1 MIRAPRVVRR
11 LPRRSSQVRRN
22 HYAPDLTRNAHSSNT
37 NFAVAVIG
45 DPVSWKRAAWVN
57 LRSRMARSY
66 DSQRIEKASLGLA
79 ITAALDAQHKELIV
93 FGREEVVVYL
103 TFNFTGTR
111 NRRDVDNLI
120 KFILDALQLANIF
133 LNDVQVME
141 VRGRKVFGA
150 QHNSTEIYIERHDVI
165 VIED

>member
-1 MIRAPRVVRR
+1 MIQAPRVIRR
-11 LPRRSSQVRRN
+11 IPRRSSQVRRT
-22 HYAPDLTRNAHSSNT
+22 HYAPDFTQTAHSSN
-37 NFAVAVIG
+37 AYLHVCVIG

-79 ITAALDAQHKELIV
+79 ITAALDAEHEELIG

-150 QHNSTEIYIERHDVI
+150 QHNSTEIYIERHAI

>member
-1 MIRAPRVVRR
+1 MIRAPRVIRR

-57 LRSRMARSY
+57 LRARMARSY

-79 ITAALDAQHKELIV
+79 ITAALDAQHK
-93 FGREEVVVYL
+93 
-103 TFNFTGTR
+103 R
-111 NRRDVDNLI
+111 NLLFLVEKKLL
-120 KFILDALQLANIF
+120 FI
-133 LNDVQVME
+133 
-141 VRGRKVFGA
+141 
-150 QHNSTEIYIERHDVI
+150 
-165 VIED
+165 

>member
-1 MIRAPRVVRR
+1 MIQAPRVIRR
-11 LPRRSSQVRRN
+11 IPRRSSQVRRT
-22 HYAPDLTRNAHSSNT
+22 HYAPDFSQTAHSSN
-37 NFAVAVIG
+37 AYLDVRVIG

-79 ITAALDAQHKELIV
+79 ITAALDAEHEELIA
-93 FGREEVVVYL
+93 FGREEVTVFL

-111 NRRDVDNLI
+111 VRRDIDNLI

-133 LNDVQVME
+133 DNDVQVME
-141 VRGRKVFGA
+141 VQGKKVLGA
-150 QHNSTEIYIERHDVI
+150 EYNSTEIVVARHVI
-165 VIED
+165 VIE

>member
-1 MIRAPRVVRR
+1 
-11 LPRRSSQVRRN
+11 
-22 HYAPDLTRNAHSSNT
+22 
-37 NFAVAVIG
+37 
-45 DPVSWKRAAWVN
+45 
-57 LRSRMARSY
+57 MARSY
-66 DSQRIEKASLGLA
+66 DSQQIEKASLGLA

-93 FGREEVVVYL
+93 FGREEVGVYL

-120 KFILDALQLANIF
+120 KFILDALQLVNIF

-150 QHNSTEIYIERHDVI
+150 QYNSTEIYIERHAI